1 MSYNDKHTLGARTLQ
16 EAISGNEEVLKNMYV
31 YIWRIC
37 FFEKNNQLKKL
48 QIFRNMAINS
58 LRFINTYKDSACR
71 QTLFLYKLCILL
83 SIKENKV
90 DIIERDVLLNDFSGG
105 KNLKLLEELQNYY
118 KKNKIKEITDGDI
131 SDLIIHQM
139 EEQNIDYDKEDTIEI
154 PKNQTEINIDQTVI
168 KSTLNTPRPTRTDSI
183 RKSLNSPQNNIKL
196 GTNKTRSASVAHNQ
210 NKQILSQTPQP
221 KKTNIVNNEIEQ
233 PISQTPQPKTMSIVG
248 ANIQKMNENSKV
260 ADEMVKMVDEAV
272 KDPKKIEDTIKYI
285 YNNEGANAEVLYNIA
300 KQCKTKI
307 KPGISSIYYIDFC
320 IMINNLAIYKCNEK
334 IKNSIENSIE
344 TNKYKEIE
352 QNIIKEMVG
361 ELKSKI
367 LVSIKNKERNGY
379 LLKIIYDKILDKACL
394 FKDKNEHLEF
404 FTKQLDLMKKN
415 TNFVDHNYRKKIQE
429 NSKELLMPTLE
440 VVIEEFNDIINTSS
454 KSQQNR

>member
-1 MSYNDKHTLGARTLQ
+1 
-16 EAISGNEEVLKNMYV
+16 
-31 YIWRIC
+31 
-37 FFEKNNQLKKL
+37 
-48 QIFRNMAINS
+48 
-58 LRFINTYKDSACR
+58 
-71 QTLFLYKLCILL
+71 
-83 SIKENKV
+83 
-90 DIIERDVLLNDFSGG
+90 
-105 KNLKLLEELQNYY
+105 
-118 KKNKIKEITDGDI
+118 
-131 SDLIIHQM
+131 
-139 EEQNIDYDKEDTIEI
+139 
-154 PKNQTEINIDQTVI
+154 
-168 KSTLNTPRPTRTDSI
+168 
-183 RKSLNSPQNNIKL
+183 
-196 GTNKTRSASVAHNQ
+196 
-210 NKQILSQTPQP
+210 
-221 KKTNIVNNEIEQ
+221 
-233 PISQTPQPKTMSIVG
+233 MSIVG

-307 KPGISSIYYIDFC
+307 KPGVSSIYYIDFC

-334 IKNSIENSIE
+334 IKNNIE

-352 QNIIKEMVG
+352 QNIIKEIVRG
-361 ELKSKI
+361 LKSKI

-429 NSKELLMPTLE
+429 NSKKLSMPTLE
-440 VVIEEFNDIINTSS
+440 VVIEEFNDIINTSL